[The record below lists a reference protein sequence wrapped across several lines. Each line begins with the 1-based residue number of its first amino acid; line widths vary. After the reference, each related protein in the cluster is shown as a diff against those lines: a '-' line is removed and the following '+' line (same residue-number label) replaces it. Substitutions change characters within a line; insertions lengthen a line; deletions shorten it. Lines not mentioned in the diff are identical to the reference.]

1 MWGRFI
7 RVGLKP
13 FNATDIMC
21 KYCCL
26 WVYGIV
32 IIVILY

>member
-7 RVGLKP
+7 RVMFKP
-13 FNATDIMC
+13 FNAAYIMGR
-21 KYCCL
+21 YWCL
-26 WVYGIV
+26 WVYRVV